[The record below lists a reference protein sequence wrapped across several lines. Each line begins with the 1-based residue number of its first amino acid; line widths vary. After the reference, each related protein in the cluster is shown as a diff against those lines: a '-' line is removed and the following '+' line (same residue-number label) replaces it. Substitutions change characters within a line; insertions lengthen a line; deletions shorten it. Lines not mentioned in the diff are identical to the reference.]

1 MTAVLALV
9 LIVLVLGGA
18 LCFLTAPGSVEKSRY
33 PWLVGHT
40 FAHRG
45 LYTEGQA
52 VPENSMPA
60 FSRAIEAGYG
70 IELDVELTSDGRLV
84 VFHDDTLARMTGAPG
99 TVWES
104 SFERLQGLRLA
115 GTREKIPL
123 FEDVLRLVGG
133 RVPLIVE
140 IKTTPRLEKLCS
152 MTYALLEGYG
162 GPYCMESFNPFMT
175 GWFKRHAPQVLRGQL
190 SMRYGREE
198 RILGIQKFL
207 LGNLLLNCVS
217 RPQFVAYRH
226 EDSGRFAFRLCR
238 ALGAVA
244 VAWTV
249 RSVRELACA
258 RGRFDAFIFEYF
270 EPGGRQTAPSGEPS
284 GALSASRKS

>member
-1 MTAVLALV
+1 MTAVLTV
-9 LIVLVLGGA
+9 LIVVLVLAGA
-18 LCFLTAPGSVEKSRY
+18 LCFLTAPGAVEKSRY
-33 PWLVGHT
+33 PWLMGHT

-45 LYTEGQA
+45 LYTEDQT

-60 FSRAIEAGYG
+60 FARAAEAGYG
-70 IELDVELTSDGRLV
+70 IELDVELTSDDRLV
-84 VFHDDTLARMTGAPG
+84 VFHDDALARMTGAPG

-104 SFERLQGLRLA
+104 GFERLQGLRLA
-115 GTREKIPL
+115 GTQEKIPL

-152 MTYALLEGYG
+152 MTYAALREYG

-190 SMRYGREE
+190 SMRYGSGEH
-198 RILGIQKFL
+198 IPGIQKFL

-226 EDSGRFAFRLCR
+226 EDSRRFAFRLCR
-238 ALGAVA
+238 LLGAVA
-244 VAWTV
+244 VAWTL
-249 RSVRELACA
+249 RSESELARA

-270 EPGGRQTAPSGEPS
+270 EPGGRQSVPS
-284 GALSASRKS
+284 GAFSASKKP